1 MGRMAYWHWATHAR
15 PGSQAEGQDGACFPC
30 EGGQRDGDP
39 TVLAIA
45 GGVATGTTAHMEEG
59 TQRGGGMGMVDDLT
73 QRRQRSEL

>member
-1 MGRMAYWHWATHAR
+1 
-15 PGSQAEGQDGACFPC
+15 
-30 EGGQRDGDP
+30 
-39 TVLAIA
+39 VLAIA